1 MPGTEEV
8 KVQQKVAEKKDE
20 ETEQGS
26 TGPENTDDEDYV
38 DGSGSG
44 MQVNTNFISELNHSI
59 PANVHFMLEL
69 PYIEFW
75 PVISLLN
82 WAIIKEVM

>member
-8 KVQQKVAEKKDE
+8 QLQHKVNDKKDE

-44 MQVNTNFISELNHSI
+44 MQV
-59 PANVHFMLEL
+59 
-69 PYIEFW
+69 
-75 PVISLLN
+75 SLSGQVLRG
-82 WAIIKEVM
+82 WCAC

>member
-8 KVQQKVAEKKDE
+8 KVQQKVTEKKDE

-44 MQVNTNFISELNHSI
+44 MQVNTNFISEITQFLSMCTSSLNI
-59 PANVHFMLEL
+59 PT
-69 PYIEFW
+69 
-75 PVISLLN
+75 
-82 WAIIKEVM
+82 